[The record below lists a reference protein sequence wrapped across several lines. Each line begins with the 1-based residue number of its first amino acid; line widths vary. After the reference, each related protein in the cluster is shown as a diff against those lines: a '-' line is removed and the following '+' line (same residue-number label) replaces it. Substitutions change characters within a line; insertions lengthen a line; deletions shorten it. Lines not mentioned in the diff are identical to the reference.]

1 MGTGSCAS
9 PGPRERTETTAC
21 QGHSTFVDFCHFPQ
35 ELTSAGSGF
44 AGDGG
49 RQGANKKRSTHCT
62 SGGSGQA
69 GADPRTAQPQRSTPQ
84 LRTGPRRVLCTRV
97 LRQVRAG
104 GAEARG
110 GSGLGVWPGSR
121 AQLPG
126 RGAEWVRAASPPA
139 HPRAGPP
146 HLRRPPSSQTCEAP
160 RARMGFVSPK
170 VKHFDKNHWPRH
182 RERNSVRVDSWPP
195 PRRQPRRA
203 DIPVGGRGPAATPRP
218 PATPAERSLTQGE
231 AHQAVGEEAG
241 SQEGGPQRDV
251 QLLSDLG
258 LHPHEQAGRET
269 GAQPGGRRG
278 HTPGVPGRG

>member
-1 MGTGSCAS
+1 MCQ
-9 PGPRERTETTAC
+9 PRSQRKDRNCTAC

-97 LRQVRAG
+97 PRQVRAG

-170 VKHFDKNHWPRH
+170 VKHFDKNHWLRH
-182 RERNSVRVDSWPP
+182 REKNSVRADSWPP
-195 PRRQPRRA
+195 PRRQPRRPGRHPGGRQRPCCHPPPSGHTCRA
-203 DIPVGGRGPAATPRP
+203 PPYPGRGPPGGRG
-218 PATPAERSLTQGE
+218 RSRK
-231 AHQAVGEEAG
+231 
-241 SQEGGPQRDV
+241 P
-251 QLLSDLG
+251 
-258 LHPHEQAGRET
+258 
-269 GAQPGGRRG
+269 GRRP
-278 HTPGVPGRG
+278 TARRTASE